1 MECRLDYLA
10 RKSLKNKLS
19 FIAGITILMSA
30 VSILFPGCSTDRSI
44 AIRYNGEKLLEKA
57 EKLFNTAGIKPNL
70 SDRATW
76 DRIKNAYREV
86 TGYCWKNIDSIPLGT
101 HAKEHKEL
109 ETVAFMAANRLSS
122 IYYSERKYDSS
133 ILVLNQLLTFT
144 HLEGRP
150 LLTTRL
156 NLARLLQ
163 SKGDWMEAM
172 RIYQSVIDTFYP
184 PVDNKNEIYAPV
196 LNLPLEMVNVNRM
209 LGDTAAA
216 GIHAQSAMAYY
227 QRLMRE
233 WPNSALATAARSN
246 LARLYTDLG
255 DWDKAI
261 ENLNQMKDSTGQTDI
276 QAALMAANITASGKR
291 DYRRAIPM
299 YDNLINQ
306 TTDTSL
312 LPAIYAR
319 KGIAYFESKDYNNCL
334 ATMRLIKDRY
344 SRFFQSNPVPENYI
358 ALSLAQQGNWPLA
371 ESELQWLFDN
381 YATSE
386 EAFNGYLVISD
397 HYMQSGDTARGNGWF
412 RRGEEFYDRM
422 IRQYSGS
429 AIEASAI
436 SYKAEIARRQGN
448 WDQAAKYLVEIF
460 EKFPQSDIGRQG
472 LLNAATVYREKLNN
486 PVKADSLINRLK
498 KELLPLED
506 GKNIKSMT
514 DDNQ

>member
-1 MECRLDYLA
+1 MR
-10 RKSLKNKLS
+10 NKLS
-19 FIAGITILMSA
+19 FAAGITIFLSV
-30 VSILFPGCSTDRSI
+30 VSILFLGCSADRSI
-44 AIRYNGEKLLEKA
+44 AIRYNGEKLLQKA

-76 DRIKNAYREV
+76 DLIKNAYREV

-101 HAKEHKEL
+101 HPKEHKEL
-109 ETVAFMAANRLSS
+109 ETVAYMAANRLSS
-122 IYYSERKYDSS
+122 IYYGERKYDSS

-144 HLEGRP
+144 RLEGRP

-209 LGDTAAA
+209 LGDTVAA

-227 QRLMRE
+227 QRLIRE
-233 WPNSALATAARSN
+233 WPSSALATAARSN
-246 LARLYTDLG
+246 LARLYTDLR

-261 ENLNQMKDSTGQTDI
+261 ENLNLMKDSTGQTDI
-276 QAALMAANITASGKR
+276 QAALMVANITASGKR
-291 DYRRAIPM
+291 DYTRAILM
-299 YDNLINQ
+299 YDNLMSLIK
-306 TTDTSL
+306 DSSL
-312 LPAIYAR
+312 LPAIYVR
-319 KGIAYFESKDYNNCL
+319 KGIAYFNNKDYENCL
-334 ATMRLIKDRY
+334 ATMRLIKDKFNRH
-344 SRFFQSNPVPENYI
+344 FQSNPAPENYI
-358 ALSLAQQGNWPLA
+358 ALALAQQGKWQLA
-371 ESELQWLFDN
+371 ENELQWLIDN
-381 YATSE
+381 YSTSE

-397 HYMQSGDTARGNGWF
+397 HYMQTGDTARGNGWF
-412 RRGEEFYDRM
+412 RRGEDFYNRM

-436 SYKAEIARRQGN
+436 SYKAEIARRQGK
-448 WDQAAKYLVEIF
+448 WDLAAKYLEEIF

-472 LLNAATVYREKLNN
+472 LLNAATVYREQLNN

-498 KELLPLED
+498 RELLPLED
-506 GKNIKSMT
+506 GKNIKPMT
-514 DDNQ
+514 DDNE